1 LPPATIPIRRGSER
15 YTQEPEVI
23 ESIEEKTSV
32 AETILKAILKA
43 VATALNTV
51 LNAVAAALI
60 EKASIDESM
69 PAGEGCADKAV
80 STWYEHAP
88 ASEHATSG
96 HAAAPAHHGVA
107 AHAAHHVA
115 AATHHVAATTPPPRN
130 AMAGVATTIAA
141 AIAVAAMQPRSLVFM
156 TPSSVGVGTSRILF
170 GSGKWE
176 TMPECQAAGRSS
188 GDVSVGSPLSSG
200 IHRSISALRQH
211 VINNQGKVFK

>member
-107 AHAAHHVA
+107 AHAAHPIMWPPP
-115 AATHHVAATTPPPRN
+115 PPPRN